1 MNPIVQAPVDLMAVL
16 MAGALNPVVYV
27 VAFLMGRKA
36 DQWQK
41 IPVAGFAAAT
51 IGSAVVYVMVRLGLL
66 GMSNTG
72 RAAAGIFIVEMLAG
86 MVAAAL
92 AYLLPRR

>member
-1 MNPIVQAPVDLMAVL
+1 MSPLPQAPVDLMAVL
-16 MAGALNPVVYV
+16 LAGALNPVVYL
-27 VAFLMGRKA
+27 VAVAMGRKA

-51 IGSAVVYVMVRLGLL
+51 IGSAVVYVLVRLGLL

-72 RAAAGIFIVEMLAG
+72 RAAAGIFIVEMLVGCAS
-86 MVAAAL
+86 AAL
-92 AYLLPRR
+92 AYVWPRR

>member
-1 MNPIVQAPVDLMAVL
+1 MLQPPVELSSVL
-16 MAGALNPVVYV
+16 LTALLNPVV
-27 VAFLMGRKA
+27 VAVALLMGRKA

-51 IGSAVVYVMVRLGLL
+51 IGSAVVYVLVRLGLM

-72 RAAAGIFIVEMLAG
+72 RAAAGIFIAQMLVG
-86 MVAAAL
+86 SLWAAA
-92 AYLLPRR
+92 AYVWPRR

>member
-1 MNPIVQAPVDLMAVL
+1 MPQPPVELSSVL
-16 MAGALNPVVYV
+16 LTGLLNPVV
-27 VAFLMGRKA
+27 VAVAILMGRKA

-51 IGSAVVYVMVRLGLL
+51 IGSAVIYVLVRLGLM

-72 RAAAGIFIVEMLAG
+72 RAAAGIFIVQMLAG
-86 MVAAAL
+86 MLWAAA
-92 AYLLPRR
+92 AYIWPRR